1 MPRKICEQC
10 GVEFH
15 GQKSKTKFCS
25 KTCAGQAKK
34 TSYKKKCE
42 ECGGTFETKPSHD
55 GKFCSKDCSYQN
67 ARRTGKMKVDRIEK
81 CCEFCGEKF
90 SITPGAER
98 KRIKQ
103 FGVGAKFCSP
113 KCMGA
118 YKSSQFDH
126 PPVNRKCEYCGT
138 DFTVEKPCKKN
149 RFCSKECFY
158 EVTKEENDKERTRI
172 IPLMKEWTKDS
183 RR

>member
-1 MPRKICEQC
+1 
-10 GVEFH
+10 
-15 GQKSKTKFCS
+15 
-25 KTCAGQAKK
+25 
-34 TSYKKKCE
+34 
-42 ECGGTFETKPSHD
+42 
-55 GKFCSKDCSYQN
+55 
-67 ARRTGKMKVDRIEK
+67 MKVDRIEK